1 MINLLESF
9 GAVSIELYIQERERI
24 DDVLAMLNEPSQV
37 STDDGAKELAYKQH
51 SMWITKLLDN
61 SWSSNVSAD
70 MSAFEEETNGDGIL
84 LFYVFL

>member
-37 STDDGAKELAYKQH
+37 STDDGATLR
-51 SMWITKLLDN
+51 SFDP
-61 SWSSNVSAD
+61 
-70 MSAFEEETNGDGIL
+70 
-84 LFYVFL
+84 LFS